1 MRTKTLLIA
10 VAALAAGILASSAQ
24 TYSQNVVGYAN
35 VVLVGGYN
43 LVCNPFDDGNGNI
56 LTNVLA
62 TAAASLPN
70 KSSVTIWNTGL
81 QGFNGPISYGSG
93 VWGAGAGTTI
103 VPPGVGFFV
112 KNGTIASPPVTNT
125 FVGTVIAPVGASTT
139 NGLVALYTLAG
150 SKIPYT
156 GDLMSDTNL
165 NLINSGLAGKSSVTT
180 WNAGLQGYNGPVGF
194 GSPSPIPVTVGQAY
208 FIKSIQGP
216 TNWVQTLN
224 VTP

>member
-24 TYSQNVVGYAN
+24 TYSQNIVGYAN
-35 VVLVGGYN
+35 VVLVGGNN
-43 LVCNPFDDGNGNI
+43 LIANPFDDGNGNQ
-56 LTNVLA
+56 LTNLI
-62 TAAASLPN
+62 TAILPA
-70 KSSVTIWNTGL
+70 KSTVTTWNTGL
-81 QGFNGPISYGSG
+81 QMFNGPITGG
-93 VWGAGAGTTI
+93 GGTWNANTTL
-103 VPPGVGFFV
+103 PPGVGFFL

-139 NGLVALYTLAG
+139 NGLAALYTLAG
-150 SKIPYT
+150 SQIPYA

-165 NLINSGLAGKSSVTT
+165 NLVNSGLAGKSSVTT
-180 WNAGLQGYNGPVGF
+180 WNLGLQMYNGPVTF
-194 GSPSPIPVTVGQAY
+194 ASSSPIPVTVAQGY
-208 FIKSIQGP
+208 LIRSVQGP

>member
-1 MRTKTLLIA
+1 MRTKTLIIA

-43 LVCNPFDDGNGNI
+43 LVANPFDDGNGNQLSNLI
-56 LTNVLA
+56 TIP
-62 TAAASLPN
+62 LPA
-70 KSSVTIWNTGL
+70 KSSVTTWNTGL
-81 QGFNGPISYGSG
+81 QMYNAPITGG
-93 VWGAGAGTTI
+93 GGTWNANTTLT
-103 VPPGVGFFV
+103 PGVGFFL
-112 KNGTIASPPVTNT
+112 KNGTIASPPITNT
-125 FVGTVIAPVGASTT
+125 FVGTVVANVGATTT
-139 NGLVALYTLAG
+139 NALAALSTLAG

-165 NLINSGLAGKSSVTT
+165 NLINSGLAGKSSVIT
-180 WNAGLQGYNGPVGF
+180 WNAGLQMYNPPVTF
-194 GSPSPIPVTVGQAY
+194 GTASPIPVTVAQAY